1 MAKSIYSDDFQI
13 ETFFSSEKETIDP
26 ALISNVG
33 EKNITDLIAYL
44 IKEVKVYDER
54 KRKYVFI
61 NKELSINQLRKFYDN
76 FLKIFNTKVDE
87 KEKKI
92 QLIMLKANAEYSAKR
107 LTTNRFKEFISNRI
121 NLVVSQNTTESF
133 NKYLNAFKLHFEALV
148 AYYPKNWKRSY

>member
-1 MAKSIYSDDFQI
+1 MSKSIYSDDFKI
-13 ETFFSSEKETIDP
+13 ETFFTSDTRMIDP

-33 EKNITDLIAYL
+33 EKNIKDLITYL
-44 IKEVKVYDER
+44 VKEVQEYDER
-54 KRKYVFI
+54 KRKNVFI

-76 FLKIFNTKVDE
+76 FLKIYNTKVDE

-121 NLVVSQNTTESF
+121 NLVVSKNTSELF

-148 AYYPKNWKRSY
+148 AYYPKN